1 MSAGLIVK
9 FFSVLFLVLTYI
21 VYKAPVEP
29 RVEPV
34 NETNVVAEDDIVR
47 KITISVFNAIFLVIL

>member
-21 VYKAPVEP
+21 VYKPPVDSQPE
-29 RVEPV
+29 E
-34 NETNVVAEDDIVR
+34 
-47 KITISVFNAIFLVIL
+47 LVIVPDKDVAVVC